1 MVSCKWVICF
11 LQRVWLC
18 SRVSSVQN
26 RTDVKSR
33 RASLCRM
40 ILSFYFA
47 FKGHSCMVT
56 CCTSS
61 PDDRNN
67 DGDLA
72 DTWAAVPEAVPQ
84 VLRVLL
90 TSGTSWAHEALW
102 KVHPG
107 PQRTDADEHLCSSV
121 NLWIMALVFLSHSVL
136 MPRSTAGILKADTPS
151 TSCMYNITDT
161 KPRVQTHLWWR
172 WMRASVDRPVLHRCL
187 NIPLTFTAQSGA
199 FIWG

>member
-1 MVSCKWVICF
+1 
-11 LQRVWLC
+11 
-18 SRVSSVQN
+18 
-26 RTDVKSR
+26 
-33 RASLCRM
+33 
-40 ILSFYFA
+40 
-47 FKGHSCMVT
+47 MVT

-90 TSGTSWAHEALW
+90 TSGASWAHEALW

-107 PQRTDADEHLCSSV
+107 PQCTDAGEHLCSSV

-161 KPRVQTHLWWR
+161 ITDTLVVTVDESISRQARSAQMFEHSPDLHSSVRRVYMGLTAKLCKWSER
-172 WMRASVDRPVLHRCL
+172 VFL
-187 NIPLTFTAQSGA
+187 NIKPVCKM
-199 FIWG
+199 